1 MKLFRKIFAE
11 PADDGQTRKC
21 ISRMLICCVVSLVL
35 CLACLLSTTY
45 SWINVSKHGG
55 GTISLS
61 PQWHDSINTTAT
73 VSQEESQPEESQP
86 EQIQEETVT
95 ETTSPEIPDN
105 LD

>member
-1 MKLFRKIFAE
+1 MKLFRKIFAQ

-35 CLACLLSTTY
+35 CLTCLLSTTY
-45 SWINVSKHGG
+45 SWIHVSKRGG

-61 PQWHDSINTTAT
+61 PQWHDSMNTTAAA
-73 VSQEESQPEESQP
+73 SQEESQP

-105 LD
+105 MD